1 LATERK
7 RSAELH
13 VVNEVAKKALTA
25 ADVGDILQA
34 VTASIQK
41 HFAYYDV
48 SLFLLE
54 AERRELALAAGA
66 GAYSR
71 SLSPGYRQPLGVG
84 VIGLVAQSGESLM
97 INDVTKEPR
106 RVLAFPG
113 ETTTGSELCVP
124 IKLRGEVLGVINV
137 ECERTDAFDQDD
149 LTAME
154 TIADEIA
161 QVVETVRL
169 RAGQRRDHY
178 EADQARRRLEYL
190 CRHAP
195 FGVCTMD
202 LQGVYTHWSEGCER
216 LLGLSAS
223 EMIGQK
229 TPAAHIKPPYD
240 LVSDLAQCTRE
251 CSTETE
257 RAMTRKDGR
266 EIIVL
271 DGRVSLYDED
281 GRHVGFTSYLQ
292 DITERKRV
300 EERIRREEKKL
311 HDIVD
316 AIGAGL
322 SLINDRME
330 VVWVNRALSDWFA
343 LRWESIGR
351 RCHEIYRESAT
362 PCPDC
367 PAARSFRSGSVHST
381 EQTLLRPNGQR
392 RYFQHITAP
401 IKDDTGAVRHVLKF
415 TQDITEHAQRV
426 HQLTLLRQLGE
437 AMSGTLD
444 LDRLLHLVLT
454 CVTAGH
460 ALGFNRALL
469 LLANESGAALEGK
482 MAVGPLSWADA
493 ARIWRE
499 LSAQFASLEDFLADY
514 LRKTE
519 HGPMPFQDVMS
530 ELVFPVGGE
539 SEGVVAQSVRD
550 GKPIVVRD
558 AISDPRVGEKLRAIL
573 ATPEFV
579 CVPLVAK
586 GRPLGAIIAD
596 NLYSGAPITDEHVQ
610 LLAMFAA
617 QAALAIENAK
627 AYEKLEDQMR
637 QTREAQDRLLRSER
651 LATVGEMAAHV
662 AHEIRNPLV
671 TIGGFARIILRALD
685 ETSPQVAH
693 AKIIVEEVLRLE
705 NILKN
710 VMDFTKPSAPQKTQ
724 ADINRILEDTCDLA
738 LSQASA
744 TGIALSKSLD
754 PRAARLNAD
763 PAQMKQALLNIIRNA
778 VESMDAGGRLA
789 LQTRADTRTV
799 TVVISDTGKGIPPED
814 LNRIFDPFFTTKPQG
829 TGLGLAVTRKII
841 EDHGGEIRV
850 ASAVGQ
856 GTTFTI
862 TLPR

>member
-1 LATERK
+1 
-7 RSAELH
+7 
-13 VVNEVAKKALTA
+13 
-25 ADVGDILQA
+25 
-34 VTASIQK
+34 
-41 HFAYYDV
+41 
-48 SLFLLE
+48 
-54 AERRELALAAGA
+54 
-66 GAYSR
+66 
-71 SLSPGYRQPLGVG
+71 
-84 VIGLVAQSGESLM
+84 
-97 INDVTKEPR
+97 
-106 RVLAFPG
+106 
-113 ETTTGSELCVP
+113 
-124 IKLRGEVLGVINV
+124 
-137 ECERTDAFDQDD
+137 
-149 LTAME
+149 
-154 TIADEIA
+154 
-161 QVVETVRL
+161 
-169 RAGQRRDHY
+169 
-178 EADQARRRLEYL
+178 
-190 CRHAP
+190 
-195 FGVCTMD
+195 
-202 LQGVYTHWSEGCER
+202 
-216 LLGLSAS
+216 
-223 EMIGQK
+223 
-229 TPAAHIKPPYD
+229 
-240 LVSDLAQCTRE
+240 
-251 CSTETE
+251 
-257 RAMTRKDGR
+257 
-266 EIIVL
+266 
-271 DGRVSLYDED
+271 
-281 GRHVGFTSYLQ
+281 
-292 DITERKRV
+292 
-300 EERIRREEKKL
+300 
-311 HDIVD
+311 
-316 AIGAGL
+316 
-322 SLINDRME
+322 
-330 VVWVNRALSDWFA
+330 
-343 LRWESIGR
+343 
-351 RCHEIYRESAT
+351 
-362 PCPDC
+362 
-367 PAARSFRSGSVHST
+367 
-381 EQTLLRPNGQR
+381 
-392 RYFQHITAP
+392 
-401 IKDDTGAVRHVLKF
+401 
-415 TQDITEHAQRV
+415 V

-789 LQTRADTRTV
+789 LQTQADTRTV